1 MIKQIKHW
9 PLGIAF
15 LLVFIISCTSPQ
27 KMLDQGNYYQ
37 AVIMSVEKLKSNPNN
52 EKAMATLKASY
63 PYAVNDF
70 IDKLEKEGVLNSQF
84 RNTNQ
89 LYLYGQLNDLYEK
102 IAQSP
107 AAMKA
112 VDNPK
117 KYYTEYNKLLPLAAE
132 EQFAEGE
139 RLLGLGGR
147 ENAKSAYGFYEKADQ
162 FVPGYK
168 NVNEQLNI
176 SFEQALL
183 KVHTIF
189 EPIQSRT
196 YELSAEAFYQQVK
209 NTLQRIEQERFVR
222 FIYNDGKTTRPD
234 VDINQN
240 LVIRFEDF
248 VVGETH
254 TREKVEQVSRDSVK
268 IGETK
273 LDNGR
278 VKEIYGT
285 VTAELRNFHIEVG
298 SRGLVHL
305 NIEDLYLNRNLVNED
320 LPGQYV
326 WFHDWAE
333 YQGDKR
339 ALNDMQ
345 WNLCQQR
352 YRQPIPPQQM
362 FVEFTRPIYVQIDE
376 RLRRFY
382 ANY

>member
-1 MIKQIKHW
+1 MIKLGKHW
-9 PLGIAF
+9 FFGISF
-15 LLVFIISCTSPQ
+15 LLVFIASCTSPQ

-37 AVIMSVEKLKSNPNN
+37 AVMMSVEKLKSNPNN
-52 EKAMATLKASY
+52 EKAKATLKASY

-70 IDKLEKEGVLNSQF
+70 LNKLEKEGVLNSQF
-84 RNTNQ
+84 KNTNQ
-89 LYLYGQLNDLYEK
+89 LTIYGQLNGLYEK

-107 AAMKA
+107 AAMNSI
-112 VDNPK
+112 DNPQ
-117 KYYTEYNKLLPLAAE
+117 KYYSEYNKLLPLAAE
-132 EQFAEGE
+132 EQYAEGE
-139 RLLGLGGR
+139 RLLNLGGR
-147 ENAKSAYGFYEKADQ
+147 ENAKAAYGFYEKADQ

-168 NVNEQLNI
+168 NVNEQLNL
-176 SFEQALL
+176 SFELALL
-183 KVHTIF
+183 KVYTIF

-196 YELSAEAFYQQVK
+196 YELSAETFYQQVK

-222 FIYNDGKTTRPD
+222 FVYGEGNANRQEVTD
-234 VDINQN
+234 QN

-254 TREKVEQVSRDSVK
+254 TRERIEEVSRDSVK

-278 VKEIYGT
+278 TKEIFGT
-285 VTAELRNFHIEVG
+285 VTAELKNFHIEVN

-305 NIEDLYLNRNLVNED
+305 NIEDLNLNRNLVNED

-339 ALNDMQ
+339 ALNDLQ

-352 YRQPIPPQQM
+352 YRQPVPPQQM
-362 FVEFTRPIYVQIDE
+362 FVEFTRPIYAQIDE

-382 ANY
+382 SNY

>member
-1 MIKQIKHW
+1 MIKQFKHR
-9 PLGIAF
+9 LIGIAF
-15 LLVFIISCTSPQ
+15 LLVFIASCTSPQ

-52 EKAMATLKASY
+52 EKARATLKASY

-70 IDKLEKEGVLNSQF
+70 MNKLEREGVLNGQF
-84 RNTNQ
+84 KNTNQ
-89 LYLYGQLNDLYEK
+89 LIIYGQLNDLYEK

-107 AAMKA
+107 AAMNA
-112 VDNPK
+112 VDNPEN
-117 KYYTEYNKLLPLAAE
+117 YYNQYNKLLPLAAE
-132 EQFAEGE
+132 EQYVEGE
-139 RLLGLGGR
+139 RLLSLGGR
-147 ENAKSAYGFYEKADQ
+147 ENAKAAYGFYEKANQ
-162 FVPGYK
+162 FAPGYK
-168 NVNEQLNI
+168 NVNEQLNM
-176 SFEQALL
+176 SYDLALL
-183 KVHTIF
+183 KVYAIF

-196 YELSAEAFYQQVK
+196 YELSAETFYQQVK

-222 FIYNDGKTTRPD
+222 FYYSNGSTNKEQVTD
-234 VDINQN
+234 QN

-254 TREKVEQVSRDSVK
+254 TRERIEEVSRDSVK

-278 VKEIYGT
+278 TKEIFGT
-285 VTAELRNFHIEVG
+285 VTAQLKNFHIEVN

-305 NIEDLYLNRNLVNED
+305 NIEDINLNRNLVNED

-339 ALNDMQ
+339 ALNDLQ

-362 FVEFTRPIYVQIDE
+362 FVEFTKPIYAQIDQ

>member
-1 MIKQIKHW
+1 MIKLGKHW
-9 PLGIAF
+9 FFGISF
-15 LLVFIISCTSPQ
+15 LLVFIASCTSPQ

-37 AVIMSVEKLKSNPNN
+37 AVMMSVEKLKSNPNN
-52 EKAMATLKASY
+52 EKAKATLKASY

-70 IDKLEKEGVLNSQF
+70 INKLEKEGVLNSQF
-84 RNTNQ
+84 KNTNQ
-89 LYLYGQLNDLYEK
+89 LTIYGQLNGLYEK

-107 AAMKA
+107 AAMNSI
-112 VDNPK
+112 DNPQ
-117 KYYTEYNKLLPLAAE
+117 KYYSEYNKLLPLAAE
-132 EQFAEGE
+132 EQYAEGE
-139 RLLGLGGR
+139 RLLNLGGR
-147 ENAKSAYGFYEKADQ
+147 ENAKAAYGFYEKADQ

-168 NVNEQLNI
+168 NVNEQLNL
-176 SFEQALL
+176 SFELALL
-183 KVHTIF
+183 KVYTIF

-196 YELSAEAFYQQVK
+196 YELSAETFYQQVK

-222 FIYNDGKTTRPD
+222 FVYGDGNAKRPQQ
-234 VDINQN
+234 DINQN
-240 LVIRFEDF
+240 LVISFEDF

-254 TREKVEQVSRDSVK
+254 TRERIEQVSRDSVK

-278 VKEIYGT
+278 TKEIIGT
-285 VTAELRNFHIEVG
+285 VTAELKNFHIEVN

-305 NIEDLYLNRNLVNED
+305 NIEDLNLNRNLVNED

-339 ALNDMQ
+339 ALNDLQ

-362 FVEFTRPIYVQIDE
+362 FVEFTRPIYAQIDE
-376 RLRRFY
+376 RLRKFY
-382 ANY
+382 SNY

>member
-1 MIKQIKHW
+1 MIKLIKNW
-9 PLGIAF
+9 SLGISFLMVF
-15 LLVFIISCTSPQ
+15 LLSCSSPQ

-52 EKAMATLKASY
+52 EKAKATLKASY

-107 AAMKA
+107 AAMNS
-112 VDNPK
+112 VENPK
-117 KYYTEYNKLLPLAAE
+117 KYYTEYNRLLPLAAE
-132 EQFAEGE
+132 EQYAEGE
-139 RLLGLGGR
+139 RLLSLGGR
-147 ENAKSAYGFYEKADQ
+147 DNAKAAYGFYEKADQ

-168 NVNEQLNI
+168 NVNEQLNL
-176 SFEQALL
+176 SFELALL
-183 KVHTIF
+183 KVYTIF

-196 YELSAEAFYQQVK
+196 YELSAETFYQQVK

-222 FIYNDGKTTRPD
+222 FVYNEGNTNGPQQE
-234 VDINQN
+234 INQN

-254 TREKVEQVSRDSVK
+254 TREKIEEVSRDSVK

-278 VKEIYGT
+278 TKEVYGT
-285 VTAELRNFHIEVG
+285 VAAELTNFHIEVS

-305 NIEDLYLNRNLVNED
+305 NIEDLDVNRNLVNED

-326 WFHDWAE
+326 WFHDWAT

-339 ALNDMQ
+339 ALNDLQ
-345 WNLCQQR
+345 WNLCQNR
-352 YRQPIPPQQM
+352 YAQPIPPQQM
-362 FVEFTRPIYVQIDE
+362 FVEFTKPIYAQVDD

>member
-1 MIKQIKHW
+1 MIKQFKHR
-9 PLGIAF
+9 LIGIAF
-15 LLVFIISCTSPQ
+15 LLVFIASCTSPQ

-52 EKAMATLKASY
+52 EKARATLKASY

-70 IDKLEKEGVLNSQF
+70 MNKLEREGVLNGQF
-84 RNTNQ
+84 KNTNQ
-89 LYLYGQLNDLYEK
+89 LIIYGQLNDLYEK

-107 AAMKA
+107 AAMNA
-112 VDNPK
+112 VDNPEN
-117 KYYTEYNKLLPLAAE
+117 YYNQYNKLLPLAAE
-132 EQFAEGE
+132 EQYVEGE
-139 RLLGLGGR
+139 RLLSLGGR
-147 ENAKSAYGFYEKADQ
+147 ENAKAAYGFYEKANQ
-162 FVPGYK
+162 FAPGYK
-168 NVNEQLNI
+168 NVNEQLNM
-176 SFEQALL
+176 SYDLALL
-183 KVHTIF
+183 KVYAIF

-196 YELSAEAFYQQVK
+196 YELSAETFYQQVK
-209 NTLQRIEQERFVR
+209 NTLQRIEQEGFVR
-222 FIYNDGKTTRPD
+222 FYYSNGSTNKEQVTD
-234 VDINQN
+234 QN

-254 TREKVEQVSRDSVK
+254 TRERIEEVSRDSVK

-278 VKEIYGT
+278 TKEIFGT
-285 VTAELRNFHIEVG
+285 VTAQLKNFHIEVN

-305 NIEDLYLNRNLVNED
+305 NIEDINLNRNLVNED

-339 ALNDMQ
+339 ALNDLQ

-362 FVEFTRPIYVQIDE
+362 FVEFTKPIYAQIDQ